1 MLVHIAD
8 SQTFTAPKNCCLVSC
23 LGKRFSHVAI
33 WVSRVVLK
41 KWWPQKW
48 SLKISL
54 EATCPSYPTPFY
66 RKFII
71 VFTPP
76 FLLYFTVFFL
86 NEVFS
91 YISISCF
98 CIFLPFHFHVLYFS
112 RRSWSLPIN
121 PSSITIALR
130 STAVCRLHDLREGG
144 TSPPW
149 EICKAKP
156 RGF

>member
-8 SQTFTAPKNCCLVSC
+8 SQTFTAPKKFCLLSC

-33 WVSRVVLK
+33 WESWVVLK
-41 KWWPQKW
+41 KW

-54 EATCPSYPTPFY
+54 GATCPSYPTPFY

-76 FLLYFTVFFL
+76 FLLYFTVCFL

-98 CIFLPFHFHVLYFS
+98 CIFLPFHFHILYFS

-130 STAVCRLHDLREGG
+130 STAVWCLHGLREGG
-144 TSPPW
+144 DTPPSPLPL
-149 EICKAKP
+149 
-156 RGF
+156 RNM